1 MPATTNLPAV
11 TRPAVSIPI
20 GGFKE
25 IYDVDVVDRTLAELP
40 AGTSDALKATYEKM
54 LKAGRHAAH
63 RQARRRARDGAPL
76 RRAAELRRGA
86 RRREEA
92 DRALR
97 LLLRSR
103 WSSHRCCSSATG
115 NRQDALRAPDLG
127 PPLHR
132 VRLRLDELAH
142 RRLDPVGLVVAME
155 EPEAGQGLRDLPQR
169 PVRQPA
175 PRAST
180 RSTRRPA
187 TRNTTRSGRSTR
199 CSRSTPRAS
208 SSTSSSSFRSTPP
221 ARSGSRPRTTRRA
234 SRTRS

>member
-25 IYDVDVVDRTLAELP
+25 VYDVDVVDRALAELP
-40 AGTSDALKATYEKM
+40 AGANDALKATYEKM
-54 LKAGRHAAH
+54 LKAGRHAPH

-76 RRAAELRRGA
+76 RRAAELRGGA

-92 DRALR
+92 DRAVR
-97 LLLRSR
+97 RLLRSAGAR
-103 WSSHRCCSSATG
+103 ADAAPRRAGH
-115 NRQDALRAPDLG
+115 RQDAFRAQDRGAPR
-127 PPLHR
+127 HR
-132 VRLRLDELAH
+132 VRLRVDELAH
-142 RRLDPVGLVVAME
+142 RRLDPLRLVVAME
-155 EPEAGQGLRDLPQR
+155 EREAGQGLRDLPQR

-187 TRNTTRSGRSTR
+187 TLSTTRSARSTR

-208 SSTSSSSFRSTPP
+208 SSTSSSRSRSTPR
-221 ARSGSRPRTTRRA
+221 ARSGSPPRTTRRA
-234 SRTRS
+234 SRSRS